1 MTTAVVVGSGPNGL
15 AAALVLADAGVR
27 VRVIEAADTLGGG
40 TRSAELT
47 LPGLV
52 HDVCAAIHPL
62 AVATRFSRA
71 FDLAEHG
78 LSWAEPPVQY
88 SHPLDHGRGAAA
100 YRSVEET
107 GRRLGGR
114 DGRTWTRVFGSLTDR
129 FDTIADE
136 FLRPVLHIP
145 RHPFHLG
152 RFGLYAGLPASL
164 LARRWHQDEA
174 RALLAG
180 LAAHA
185 FRPLDALA
193 SSAIGVALGTAAH
206 RYGWGAAVGGSAA
219 ISTAMAAAA
228 KQRGVL
234 FETGRTVTSLD
245 DLGSVDLVMLD
256 TAPGAAADII
266 GDRLPRHVARA
277 YRAYRHGPGAFKVDF
292 AVEGGVPWTH
302 EPSRHAGTVHV
313 GGTFEEI
320 ASAEATVARGRMP
333 GRPFVL
339 AAQQYVADPS
349 RSADGVHPLY
359 TYAHVPAGY
368 TGDATE
374 AIVAQI
380 ERFAPGFRDRIRGT
394 AVCSTTEMSRKN
406 ANYIGGDIVSGSN
419 DPLQLLFRPR
429 ITLHPYATGADGV
442 FICSAATPPGAGA
455 HGMSGYWAARAAL
468 REVEAGSSYRAGS
481 VPRAPCRGGPGPVP
495 SSTGGTRSG
504 SGRCGRSP
512 PPGPPRG
519 GG

>member
-27 VRVIEAADTLGGG
+27 VRVIEAADALGGG

-62 AVATRFSRA
+62 AVATRFSKA

-78 LSWAEPPVQY
+78 LSWVEPPVQY
-88 SHPLDHGRGAAA
+88 SQPLDHGRGAAA

-107 GRRLGGR
+107 GRHLGGR
-114 DGRTWTRVFGSLTDR
+114 DGRTWTRVFGSLTER

-136 FLRPVLHIP
+136 FLQPVLHIP
-145 RHPFHLG
+145 RHPLHLG

-164 LARRWHQDEA
+164 LARRWHRDEA

-219 ISTAMAAAA
+219 ISTAMIAAA
-228 KQRGVL
+228 QERGVL

-245 DLGSVDLVMLD
+245 ELGPVDLVMLD

-333 GRPFVL
+333 DRPFVL

-349 RSADGVHPLY
+349 RSVGGVHPFY

-380 ERFAPGFRDRIRGT
+380 ERFAPGFRDRIRCT
-394 AVCSTTEMSRKN
+394 AVYSTTEMSRKN
-406 ANYIGGDIVSGSN
+406 ANYVGGDIVSGSN
-419 DPLQLLFRPR
+419 DPLQLVFRPR
-429 ITLHPYATGADGV
+429 VTLHPYATGADGV

-468 REVEAGSSYRAGS
+468 RKVETAR
-481 VPRAPCRGGPGPVP
+481 
-495 SSTGGTRSG
+495 
-504 SGRCGRSP
+504 
-512 PPGPPRG
+512 
-519 GG
+519 